1 MSIDTPIPL
10 LKIFTMTNSILRS
23 AAYQK
28 PTLDNS
34 VHYMAHTFSFLATGE
49 DTENAFTLIHCFMR
63 KNFFPPPH
71 IHQNEDESFYILEGI
86 FEFQVG
92 ESKITAGPGAFV
104 VLPKNVPHSFN
115 LLTETAKALLLIS
128 PAGLEVIFKEFSIP
142 AKTLDL
148 PPVPEPEPEGRYA
161 KMAKRN
167 SELGIIWMP
176 QI

>member
-1 MSIDTPIPL
+1 MLDL
-10 LKIFTMTNSILRS
+10 FLRS
-23 AAYQK
+23 AVYQK

-34 VHYMAHTFSFLATGE
+34 VHYMAHTFSFLTTGE
-49 DTENAFTLIHCFMR
+49 DTENAFTLIHCFFR
-63 KNFFPPPH
+63 KDFFPPPH

-92 ESKITAGPGAFV
+92 ESKIIAGGGEFV

-115 LLTETAKALLLIS
+115 LLTETAKALLLITPS
-128 PAGLEVIFKEFSIP
+128 GLEVIFKEFSIP
-142 AKTLDL
+142 AITLDL
-148 PPVPEPEPEGRYA
+148 PPVPEPVPEGRYE
-161 KMAKRN
+161 KMNKRN

>member
-1 MSIDTPIPL
+1 MLDSL
-10 LKIFTMTNSILRS
+10 LRS
-23 AAYQK
+23 AVCQK

-34 VHYMAHTFSFLATGE
+34 VHYMAHTFSFLTTGE
-49 DTENAFTLIHCFMR
+49 DTENAFTLIHCFFR
-63 KNFFPPPH
+63 KDFFPPPH

-92 ESKITAGPGAFV
+92 ESKITAGAGEFV

-115 LLTETAKALLLIS
+115 LLTETAKALLLITPS
-128 PAGLEVIFKEFSIP
+128 GLEVIFKEFSIP
-142 AKTLDL
+142 AITLDL
-148 PPVPEPEPEGRYA
+148 PPVPEPVPEGRYA

>member
-1 MSIDTPIPL
+1 MLDSL
-10 LKIFTMTNSILRS
+10 LRS
-23 AAYQK
+23 AVCQE

-49 DTENAFTLIHCFMR
+49 DTENAFTLIHCFFR
-63 KNFFPPPH
+63 KDFFPPPH

-86 FEFQVG
+86 FEFRVG
-92 ESKITAGPGAFV
+92 ERKITAGTGELV

-115 LLTETAKALLLIS
+115 LLTETAKALLLIT
-128 PAGLEVIFKEFSIP
+128 PAGLEVIFKEFSVP
-142 AKTLDL
+142 AITLDL

-161 KMAKRN
+161 KMATRN